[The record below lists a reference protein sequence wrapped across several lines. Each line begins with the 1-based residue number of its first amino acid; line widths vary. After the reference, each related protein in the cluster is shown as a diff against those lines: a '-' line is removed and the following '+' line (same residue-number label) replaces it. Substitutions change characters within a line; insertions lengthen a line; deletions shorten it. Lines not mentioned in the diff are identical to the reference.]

1 MNIQLGIGSLIN
13 GNSLSES
20 DMQGVMRQIMTGD
33 ATDAQIG
40 AFLAGLAAK
49 GETEAEII
57 GAAKVMR
64 ELADHVKIENTD
76 LSDIVGT
83 GGDSAKV
90 FNVSTASSFVLAAAG
105 AKVAKHGNRSVTSS
119 SGAADLLEAAGV
131 RLDLSSSEVGRCI
144 DEVGIGFMFAVNH
157 HSAMR
162 YAIGPRKE
170 LGVRTIFNLLGPLTN
185 PALAT
190 HGLVG
195 VFDKKWLPSYAAAF
209 KAMGAKHMLCVN
221 ADDGLDE
228 LSIAASSQV
237 FELKDDTI
245 SNYAINPEDFGLT
258 RGTLDNIKVDSAE
271 QSLAMIKAAYKGDN
285 QSAADMVALNSGAAI
300 YAADLCGS
308 IEQGVAMAQDA
319 MLSGLALQKMKELA
333 EFTQLLKENQ

>member
-1 MNIQLGIGSLIN
+1 MNIQQGIDSLIK
-13 GNSLSES
+13 GNSLLER
-20 DMQGVMRQIMTGD
+20 DMQDVMRQIMTNE

-40 AFLAGLAAK
+40 AFLTGLAAK
-49 GETEAEII
+49 GEVEAEII

-64 ELADHVKIENTD
+64 ELADHVQIKNTE
-76 LSDIVGT
+76 LTDIVGT
-83 GGDSAKV
+83 GGDGAKI

-131 RLDLSSSEVGRCI
+131 RLDLSSADVGRCI

-209 KAMGAKHMLCVN
+209 KAMGAKHMLCVH

-228 LSIAASSQV
+228 LSIAANSQV
-237 FELKDDTI
+237 FELNNGLI
-245 SNYAINPEDFGLT
+245 SNYTINPQDYGLA
-258 RGTLDNIKVDSAE
+258 RGKLSDITVDSAE

-300 YAADLCGS
+300 YAADLCAT

-319 MLSGLALQKMKELA
+319 MVSGLALQKMKELA

>member
-1 MNIQLGIGSLIN
+1 MNIQQGIGSLIK

-20 DMQGVMRQIMTGD
+20 DMQGVMRQIMTGE
-33 ATDAQIG
+33 ASDAQIG
-40 AFLAGLAAK
+40 AFLTGLAAK
-49 GETEAEII
+49 GEVEAEII

-64 ELADHVKIENTD
+64 ELADHVQVDHTELT
-76 LSDIVGT
+76 DIVGT
-83 GGDSAKV
+83 GGDGAKI

-131 RLDLSSSEVGRCI
+131 RLDLSSAEVGRCI
-144 DEVGIGFMFAVNH
+144 NEVGIGFMFAVNH

-195 VFDKKWLPSYAAAF
+195 VFDNKYLPSYAAAF
-209 KAMGAKHMLCVN
+209 KAMGAAHMLCVT

-237 FELKDDTI
+237 FELNKGVI
-245 SNYAINPEDFGLT
+245 SNYTINPEDYGLT
-258 RGTLDNIKVDSAE
+258 RGKLTDLTVDSAD
-271 QSLAMIKAAYKGDN
+271 QSLAMIKAAYKGSN

-300 YAADLCGS
+300 YAADLCS
-308 IEQGVAMAQDA
+308 TIEQGIAMAQDA

>member
-1 MNIQLGIGSLIN
+1 MNIQQGIDSLIK

-20 DMQGVMRQIMTGD
+20 DMQGVMRQIMTGE
-33 ATDAQIG
+33 ASDAQIG
-40 AFLAGLAAK
+40 AFLTGLAAK

-64 ELADHVKIENTD
+64 GLADHVQSGSAELT
-76 LSDIVGT
+76 DIVGT
-83 GGDSAKV
+83 GGDGAKI

-119 SGAADLLEAAGV
+119 SGAADLLETAGI
-131 RLDLSSSEVGRCI
+131 RLDLSSADVSRCI

-162 YAIGPRKE
+162 HAVGPRKE

-195 VFDKKWLPSYAAAF
+195 VFDQKWLPSYAAAF
-209 KAMGAKHMLCVN
+209 KAMGAKHMLCVHSN
-221 ADDGLDE
+221 DGLDE
-228 LSIAASSQV
+228 LSIADTSQI
-237 FELKDDTI
+237 FELNEGKI
-245 SNYAINPEDFGLT
+245 SNYTIDPQEYGLS
-258 RGTLDNIKVDSAE
+258 RGKLADITVDSAE

-285 QSAADMVALNSGAAI
+285 QSAAGMVALNSGAAI
-300 YAADLCGS
+300 YAANLCNS

-319 MLSGLALQKMKELA
+319 MHSGLALQKMKELA

>member
-1 MNIQLGIGSLIN
+1 MNIQQGIGSLIN
-13 GNSLSES
+13 GNSLCEN
-20 DMQGVMRQIMTGD
+20 DMQDIMRQIMTGD
-33 ATDAQIG
+33 ATDSQIG

-64 ELADHVKIENTD
+64 ELANHVKTENIELT
-76 LSDIVGT
+76 DIVGT
-83 GGDSAKV
+83 GGDGAKI

-131 RLDLSSSEVGRCI
+131 RLDLSPEEVGRCI

-162 YAIGPRKE
+162 HAIGPRKE

-195 VFDKKWLPSYAAAF
+195 VFDKKWLSSYAAAF
-209 KAMGAKHMLCVN
+209 KAMGATHVLCVN

-228 LSIAASSQV
+228 LSIAANTQV
-237 FELKDDTI
+237 FELKDGVI
-245 SNYAINPEDFGLT
+245 SNYTVNPENVGLT
-258 RGTLDNIKVDSAE
+258 RGKLDDIKVDSAE

-285 QSAADMVALNSGAAI
+285 QSAADIVALNSGAAI
-300 YAADLCGS
+300 YAADLCES
-308 IEQGVAMAQDA
+308 IEHGVAMAQDA

>member
-1 MNIQLGIGSLIN
+1 MNIQQGIDSLIK
-13 GNSLSES
+13 GNSLSED
-20 DMQGVMRQIMTGD
+20 DMQDVMRQIMTGE
-33 ATDAQIG
+33 ASNAQIG
-40 AFLAGLAAK
+40 AFLTGLAAK
-49 GETEAEII
+49 GEAEAEII

-64 ELADHVKIENTD
+64 ELADHVQVQNTE
-76 LSDIVGT
+76 LTDIVGT
-83 GGDSAKV
+83 GGDGAKI

-131 RLDLSSSEVGRCI
+131 RLDLSSEEVSRCI

-162 YAIGPRKE
+162 HAIGPRKE

-195 VFDKKWLPSYAAAF
+195 VFDSKWLPSYAAAF
-209 KAMGAKHMLCVN
+209 KAMGARHMLCVH

-237 FELKDDTI
+237 YELNNGVI
-245 SNYAINPEDFGLT
+245 SNYTVSPEDYGLS
-258 RGTLDNIKVDSAE
+258 RGKLEDVTVNSAE
-271 QSLAMIKAAYKGDN
+271 QSLAMIKSAYRGDH

-300 YAADLCGS
+300 YAADLCSS
-308 IEQGVAMAQDA
+308 IEQGVEMAQDA
-319 MLSGLALQKMKELA
+319 MHTGLALQKMKELA

>member
-1 MNIQLGIGSLIN
+1 MNIQQGIDSLIK
-13 GNSLSES
+13 GSSLSES
-20 DMQGVMRQIMTGD
+20 EMQAVMRQIMTNE

-40 AFLAGLAAK
+40 AFLTGLAAK
-49 GETEAEII
+49 GETESEII

-64 ELADHVKIENTD
+64 ELADHVQIENAELT
-76 LSDIVGT
+76 DIVGT
-83 GGDSAKV
+83 GGDGAKI

-119 SGAADLLEAAGV
+119 SGAADLLETAGV
-131 RLDLSSSEVGRCI
+131 RLDLSSAEVGRCI

-195 VFDKKWLPSYAAAF
+195 IFDPKWLPSYAAAL
-209 KAMGAKHMLCVN
+209 KAMGAKHMLCVHS
-221 ADDGLDE
+221 DDGLDE
-228 LSIAASSQV
+228 LSIASNSQV
-237 FELKDDTI
+237 FELNKGEI
-245 SNYAINPEDFGLT
+245 SNYSVRPEDYGLT
-258 RGTLDNIKVDSAE
+258 PGKLSDITVDSAE
-271 QSLAMIKAAYKGDN
+271 QSLAMIKSAYKGDN

-319 MLSGLALQKMKELA
+319 MLSGLAQQKMKELA

>member
-1 MNIQLGIGSLIN
+1 MNIQQGIGSLIN
-13 GNSLSES
+13 GNSLSER

-40 AFLAGLAAK
+40 AFLVGLAAK

-76 LSDIVGT
+76 LTDIVGT
-83 GGDSAKV
+83 GGDGAKV

-237 FELKDDTI
+237 FEVKDGTI
-245 SNYAINPEDFGLT
+245 SNYTINPEDFGLT
-258 RGTLDNIKVDSAE
+258 RSTLDDIKVDSAE